1 MKIFDKEQLLNN
13 KTLAFLTPIEY
24 SEEYFKLLNRNTNL
38 KEISISHTDY
48 ENVNILLNNLINKD
62 IKIIFWVQD
71 FNSINKE
78 DLLKLKNKENVY
90 LKVVNSRYDI
100 YEISLEKYLYYE
112 KLLDL
117 FVYDIKKSSLSN
129 LEKIICAHTIVKY
142 FKEYKDEPRN
152 ESYQVSR
159 NLYEIFDSE
168 YMVCVGFDNL
178 YEALLKRLGITNTKD
193 AHYYLDDDGAI
204 EAHQRRIL
212 YFKDDKYSLEGVYL
226 SDPTWD
232 NDEGFNH
239 DYFVHLLL
247 TEEEIEEE
255 NYVYERNYHSVFA
268 SKSVEDVKEALDDER
283 AFVVLMNTL
292 EKVLPDKYDYLNDNY
307 LLEMDDISYEEFKIT
322 KSFQEFINELFKI
335 IIKYFKNRVSH
346 EVILD
351 AYKSVDRFI
360 YNDERVV
367 EELYNIRKKDNE
379 ILYEKEFL
387 KKL

>member
-1 MKIFDKEQLLNN
+1 M
-13 KTLAFLTPIEY
+13 
-24 SEEYFKLLNRNTNL
+24 
-38 KEISISHTDY
+38 
-48 ENVNILLNNLINKD
+48 
-62 IKIIFWVQD
+62 
-71 FNSINKE
+71 
-78 DLLKLKNKENVY
+78 
-90 LKVVNSRYDI
+90 
-100 YEISLEKYLYYE
+100 
-112 KLLDL
+112 
-117 FVYDIKKSSLSN
+117 
-129 LEKIICAHTIVKY
+129 
-142 FKEYKDEPRN
+142 
-152 ESYQVSR
+152 
-159 NLYEIFDSE
+159 
-168 YMVCVGFDNL
+168 
-178 YEALLKRLGITNTKD
+178 
-193 AHYYLDDDGAI
+193 
-204 EAHQRRIL
+204 

-379 ILYEKEFL
+379 ILYEKEFSL
-387 KKL
+387 NKNSSAQLSAYNG

>member
-1 MKIFDKEQLLNN
+1 MKRSNKEELLNN
-13 KTLAFLTPIEY
+13 KTLAFLNPIEY
-24 SEEYFKLLNRNTNL
+24 DKESFELINKNTNL
-38 KEISISHTDY
+38 KEISISHMDY
-48 ENVNILLNNLINKD
+48 DNVNILINNIKNKD
-62 IKIIFWVQD
+62 IKITLWVQD

-78 DLLKLKNKENVY
+78 DLLKLNNKKTVL

-117 FVYDIKKSSLSN
+117 FVYDIKNSNLSN

-142 FKEYKDEPRN
+142 FKEYKDEPKS

-178 YEALLKRLGITNTKD
+178 YEALLKRLGIIYTKD

-212 YFKDDKYSLEGVYL
+212 YFKDDKYNIEGVYL

-232 NDEGFNH
+232 NDIGFSH
-239 DYFVHLLL
+239 DYYIHLLL

-255 NYVYERNYHSVFA
+255 NYIYERNYHAVFA
-268 SKSVEDVKEALDDER
+268 SKNIEEVKDNLEEER
-283 AFVVLMNTL
+283 AFIVLMNTL
-292 EKVLPDKYDYLNDNY
+292 EKILPNEYEYLNDNY
-307 LLEMDDISYEEFKIT
+307 LLDMDDISYDEFKTT
-322 KSFQEFINELFKI
+322 KIFQMFLNELFKI
-335 IIKYFKNRVSH
+335 INKYFKNRVDYKI
-346 EVILD
+346 ILE
-351 AYKSVDRFI
+351 AYKNVDRFI
-360 YNDERVV
+360 YNDEKVV
-367 EELYNIRKKDNE
+367 EELYEIRKKDNE
-379 ILYEKEFL
+379 NLYEKEFL
-387 KKL
+387 KKI

>member
-1 MKIFDKEQLLNN
+1 MNICNEEQLLNN
-13 KTLAFLTPIEY
+13 KTLAFLSPVEFDDK
-24 SEEYFKLLNRNTNL
+24 SFSLLNQNTNL

-48 ENVNILLNNLINKD
+48 DNVNVLLDNIKKD
-62 IKIIFWVQD
+62 LKITLWVQD
-71 FNSINKE
+71 FNSIDRDKV
-78 DLLKLKNKENVY
+78 LKLKDKKRIY

-117 FVYDIKKSSLSN
+117 FVYDIKNSNLSN

-142 FKEYKDEPRN
+142 FKEYKDEPRS

-159 NLYEIFDSE
+159 NLYEVFDSE

-178 YEALLKRLGITNTKD
+178 YEALLKRLGIIYTKD

-212 YFKDDKYSLEGVYL
+212 YFKDDKYNIEGVYL

-232 NDEGFNH
+232 NDVGFAH
-239 DYFVHLLL
+239 DYFIHLLL

-255 NYVYERNYHSVFA
+255 NYIYERNYHAVFA
-268 SKSVEDVKEALDDER
+268 SNSIEDVISNLSEEG
-283 AFVVLMNTL
+283 AFVVLMNTI
-292 EKVLPDKYDYLNDNY
+292 EKVLPNEYEYLNENY
-307 LLEMDDISYEEFKIT
+307 LLDMDDISYNKFKKSNNFKEFV
-322 KSFQEFINELFKI
+322 NELFKI
-335 IIKYFKNRVSH
+335 INKYFKNRVSH
-346 EVILD
+346 EIILE
-351 AYKSVDRFI
+351 AYKNVDRFI

-367 EELYNIRKKDNE
+367 EEQYLKRKEDNE
-379 ILYEKEFL
+379 ILYKKEFL
-387 KKL
+387 KKI